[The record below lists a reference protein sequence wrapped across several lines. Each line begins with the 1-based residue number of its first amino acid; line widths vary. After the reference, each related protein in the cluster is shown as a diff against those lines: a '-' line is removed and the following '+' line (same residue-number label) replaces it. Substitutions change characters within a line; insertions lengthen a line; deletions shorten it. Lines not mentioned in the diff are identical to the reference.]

1 MRKNRI
7 ISAVMAAAMC
17 LSLGATALASDQVTQ
32 GDYTG
37 TLLVNKYQMWRDF
50 EAITVSE
57 NAVDLITV
65 NLACCYNATG
75 AAVGDG
81 DYQQASNATT
91 VTASEGFVY
100 TNYPNKISAFG
111 AHAAYDN
118 GTAVFSAYTD
128 SVFA

>member
-7 ISAVMAAAMC
+7 ISAVVATAMC
-17 LSLGATALASDQVTQ
+17 LSFGATALASDQVTQ
-32 GDYTG
+32 GNYKG
-37 TLLVNKYQMWRDF
+37 TLYVEKYQMYRGF
-50 EAITVSE
+50 EAKTDSK
-57 NAVDLITV
+57 NAVDLITAEV
-65 NLACCYNATG
+65 ACCYNATG

-91 VTASEGFVY
+91 VTAGESFVY

-118 GTAVFSAYTD
+118 GTAVFSAYTN